1 MTIFAR
7 TGQTALAATLMVG
20 TAAHADVSAQQVWDS
35 FKENMALYGESSL
48 SVGSEEMSG
57 DTLTVSD
64 VVLTISDAETTVT
77 SDLGTLTFTE
87 TGDGTVSVG
96 MPTTTP
102 LTIRIEPTFGTPAT
116 LNASVT
122 QEAMD
127 LIVGGTPE
135 EMTYDIS
142 AARYVVSL
150 DSVEGEEADVTLN
163 AAQLAISDI
172 AGTYQI
178 TTDEALQTIESALAA
193 GSVTIAVDIAE
204 TGGPGLFQFMGTIDG
219 LETTGTVSLPV
230 DMDMEAP
237 EMAFVDGLLVDA
249 GYEFGASNYAFS
261 FAEEG
266 NTAEGTASA
275 ESGSMAV
282 FMDASGFSY
291 AGGAT
296 APSVSISGSDLPF
309 PVEVSMAEYSYGIS
323 LPLAATDSPEEFGA
337 DLLISELSVNDAVW
351 SIIDPRGV
359 LDHGP
364 ATISLD
370 ISGLVALAYDVLDP
384 MQMQAM
390 MMADVPGE
398 LYEVMINDLTVR
410 AAGAEILGSGGFT
423 FDNTDL
429 DTFGGM
435 PRPEGSAAVEITGA
449 NQLIDKLVQ
458 MGLVPEEQVMGARMM
473 MGMFAQVTGDDQMRS
488 ELEINE
494 QGHVIVNGQRIQ

>member
-7 TGQTALAATLMVG
+7 TGHAALAATLMVG
-20 TAAHADVSAQQVWDS
+20 TAAHAEVSAQQVWDS

-57 DTLTVSD
+57 DTLTVSG

-87 TGDGTVSVG
+87 MGDGTVSVG
-96 MPTTTP
+96 MPSTTP
-102 LTIRIEPTFGTPAT
+102 LTILIEPTFGTPAT

-127 LIVGGTPE
+127 LVVGGTPD
-135 EMTYDIS
+135 EMFYDIS
-142 AARYVVSL
+142 AARYVISL
-150 DSVEGEEADVTLN
+150 DSVEGEEADVVLN
-163 AAQLAISDI
+163 AAQVAISDI

-178 TTDEALQTIESALAA
+178 TTGDTLQTVESALAA

-204 TGGPGLFQFMGTIDG
+204 AGGPGILQFMGTIDG
-219 LETTGTVSLPV
+219 LETSGIVSLPV
-230 DMDMEAP
+230 GMDMEAP
-237 EMAFVDGLLVDA
+237 ESAFVDGLSVDA
-249 GYEFGASNYAFS
+249 GYEFGASSYAFS

-275 ESGSMAV
+275 ESGSMAI
-282 FMDASGFSY
+282 FMDATGFSY
-291 AGGAT
+291 EGGAT
-296 APSVSISGSDLPF
+296 APSIAFAGSDLPF
-309 PVEVSMAEYSYGIS
+309 PVEVSMAEYGYGIYM
-323 LPLAATDSPEEFGA
+323 PLAASDSPEEFGV

-351 SIIDPRGV
+351 SMIDPGSV
-359 LDHGP
+359 LDRGP

-384 MQMQAM
+384 SQMQSM
-390 MMADVPGE
+390 MMADLPGE
-398 LYEVMINDLTVR
+398 LNEIMINDLTVR
-410 AAGAEILGSGGFT
+410 AAGVEILGSGGFT

-429 DTFGGM
+429 ETFGGM
-435 PRPEGSAAVEITGA
+435 PRPEGSAAVDIVGA

-488 ELEINE
+488 ELEVNE